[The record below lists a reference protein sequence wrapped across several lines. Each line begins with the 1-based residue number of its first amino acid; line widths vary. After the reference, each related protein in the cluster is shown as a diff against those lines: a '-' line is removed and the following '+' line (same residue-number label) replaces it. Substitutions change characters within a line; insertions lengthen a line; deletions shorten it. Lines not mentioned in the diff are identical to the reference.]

1 MGSINSRGGRLQL
14 DFRYQGIRCREQTR
28 IADTPANRKKLQTTL
43 NRIEAEITLGR
54 FDYAVYF
61 PKSPKVTQFETI
73 DKRKVQ
79 ARTGHPTFEVFTET
93 WFNELE
99 MTWRDSYR
107 TTVRSTLDSHL
118 VPEFGISVISGLD
131 RASMLSYRA
140 RLTKKRGRTG
150 TTLSAERVNHIMSIL
165 RRVFEEAS
173 LRYNF
178 PSPMEGIKSLPV
190 PRTHVEPFDLDE
202 VQTILDNV
210 RPDFRNY
217 YTVRFFTGLRTGEI
231 DGLTWQNVD
240 LNRKQL
246 LIRQS
251 LVNGKLGPT
260 KTDGSTREVQLSGPV
275 INALKD
281 QRCVN
286 CKHDLVFCNSVGE
299 ALSHN
304 NVTKRVWYPLLKHLE
319 LKKRR
324 PYQTRHTAASLWLAS
339 GEQPEFVAR
348 QLGHTTTEMLFR
360 RYSRYIPNI
369 TRKDGSAFELL
380 LKSQLQTTEKADQ

>member
-1 MGSINSRGGRLQL
+1 M
-14 DFRYQGIRCREQTR
+14 
-28 IADTPANRKKLQTTL
+28 
-43 NRIEAEITLGR
+43 
-54 FDYAVYF
+54 
-61 PKSPKVTQFETI
+61 
-73 DKRKVQ
+73 
-79 ARTGHPTFEVFTET
+79 
-93 WFNELE
+93 
-99 MTWRDSYR
+99 
-107 TTVRSTLDSHL
+107 
-118 VPEFGISVISGLD
+118 
-131 RASMLSYRA
+131 
-140 RLTKKRGRTG
+140 
-150 TTLSAERVNHIMSIL
+150 
-165 RRVFEEAS
+165 
-173 LRYNF
+173 
-178 PSPMEGIKSLPV
+178 PV

-202 VQTILDNV
+202 VQTILETV
-210 RPDFRNY
+210 RPDFKNY

-240 LNRKQL
+240 LTRRQL

-260 KTDGSTREVQLSGPV
+260 KTDGSTREVQLSEPV
-275 INALKD
+275 IAALRD
-281 QRCVN
+281 QQCVK

-304 NVTKRVWYPLLKHLE
+304 NVTKRVWYPLLNHLG

-369 TRKDGSAFELL
+369 TRKDGSAFEQL
-380 LKSQLQTTEKADQ
+380 LKTQLNTTEKADQ